1 MKTKVFFY
9 LAVAI
14 FIVACSNHES
24 IDSVPMTPIKS
35 SVNNIRSYE
44 DAMKI
49 AQASISMLNDPKS
62 STRGESNTRKID
74 LDNSKKVVKLDAK
87 TRSDLCIN
95 DTLIYVFNFQD
106 NEGFILVSAS
116 ENTEPILAITEQG
129 YYNPEE
135 RSEIVG
141 FELFMSMAKN
151 YVATAS
157 KQASRSYTRALQKDT
172 IIHSYTVNAG
182 PYVTVKWGQN
192 YPEGEFCSN
201 GLAGCTN
208 TAMAQ
213 VMSYYQYPSGISLTY
228 SGADQNYQTLNWTD
242 LKNHN
247 TQNQHHWYSSSC
259 NNQNAHKAI
268 ARLHRQLG
276 KLNQSEYEN
285 GGTSTY
291 AYKSRQTFINLGYNI
306 SYWYHK
312 DYDGYNSYF
321 VRNQLNNAH
330 LLLFGGTL
338 ITENNDSIGHRWIA
352 DGYLTDVATEYVM
365 ELVGSGNHPMWVIV
379 GQYGS
384 ATYYYNHFNW
394 GWYGENNGYF
404 LEDVYNTAEVYMSES
419 NTIYNDNY
427 MYEVN
432 YYSVY
437 H

>member
-1 MKTKVFFY
+1 MKTKVFIY
-9 LAVAI
+9 LVMAI
-14 FIVACSNHES
+14 IIAACSNHEA
-24 IDSVPMTPIKS
+24 IDSAPMTPIKS
-35 SVNNIRSYE
+35 SFNNIRSYE

-182 PYVTVKWGQN
+182 PYVTVKWGQHH
-192 YPEGEFCSN
+192 PEGELCSN
-201 GLAGCTN
+201 SLAGCTN

-213 VMSYYQYPSGISLTY
+213 VMSYYQYPLSIPLTY
-228 SGADQNYQTLNWTD
+228 DGADISYQSLNWTNM
-242 LKNHN
+242 KSHN
-247 TQNQHHWYSSSC
+247 TQNQHYWYSTLC
-259 NNQNAHKAI
+259 NNQDAHKSI
-268 ARLHRQLG
+268 SRLLRQLG
-276 KLNQSEYEN
+276 ELDHSSYES
-285 GGTSTY
+285 GGTGTFPSD
-291 AYKSRQTFINLGYNI
+291 SRQTLTNLGYTI
-306 SYWYHK
+306 S
-312 DYDGYNSYF
+312 DYYYYNGPF
-321 VRNQLNNAH
+321 VRGQLNNSH
-330 LLLFGGTL
+330 LIMIDGAL
-338 ITENNDSIGHRWIA
+338 NDSIGHAWII
-352 DGYLTDVATEYVM
+352 DGYLTDIATEYVM
-365 ELVGSGNHPMWVIV
+365 ELIGSGNHPMWVIID
-379 GQYGS
+379 QYGS
-384 ATYYYNHFNW
+384 VTNYYNHFNW
-394 GWYGENNGYF
+394 GWYGTNNGYF
-404 LEDVYNTAEVYMSES
+404 LDNVFNTFYVMMPES
-419 NTIYNDNY
+419 NTIYNN
-427 MYEVN
+427 N
-432 YYSVY
+432 YYDIGIFSVY